1 VLEKLLRAIASP
13 EAKILAAKV
22 VGDNLLLEVETCLG
36 IIRGGTF
43 SVIDRVYLTLAC
55 RATAIQLTKNSVL
68 RNALAVPA
76 IKITVAKTL
85 K

>member
-1 VLEKLLRAIASP
+1 MLEKLLRAIASP

-22 VGDNLLLEVETCLG
+22 VGDSTFEVETCLG

-43 SVIDRVYLTLAC
+43 SVVDRVYLTLAS
-55 RATAIQLTKNSVL
+55 RAVAIQSTKNIVL

>member
-1 VLEKLLRAIASP
+1 MLEKLLRAIASP

-22 VGDNLLLEVETCLG
+22 VSENSFEVEVCIGL
-36 IIRGGTF
+36 IRGGTF
-43 SVIDRVYLTLAC
+43 SVVDRVYLTLAS
-55 RATAIQLTKNSVL
+55 RATAIQLTKNAVL

-76 IKITVAKTL
+76 IKITAAKTL